1 MYLFCHPST
10 NQAWPCFASEMR
22 HQVCIVWYGHRV
34 ILKVISI
41 WCDTPIETF
50 FPTEFLNLLI
60 LMSFSAFAHLFHL
73 FYTGK
78 TFPFEDFFH
87 TRGKK
92 KKRSLG
98 VSSDEQG
105 GWGMG
110 VVPFLVKNCWILS
123 VVWAGTLSR
132 NVQMCWMSSKKRRP
146 TTASHN
152 ASW

>member
-1 MYLFCHPST
+1 M
-10 NQAWPCFASEMR
+10 
-22 HQVCIVWYGHRV
+22 
-34 ILKVISI
+34 
-41 WCDTPIETF
+41 
-50 FPTEFLNLLI
+50 LI

-78 TFPFEDFFH
+78 TFPGEDFFH

-110 VVPFLVKNCWILS
+110 VVRFWSKIAEYLVWCGQVHCQETCKCVECLQKNGGPPQPRTMPADRCRWVPRTLLLLAEACTEGARPPEDNPRVFFCYLLVVEGFLPFSTLFLS
-123 VVWAGTLSR
+123 
-132 NVQMCWMSSKKRRP
+132 
-146 TTASHN
+146 
-152 ASW
+152 